1 MIEDILRLGLV
12 RLYTPETLGIVI
24 ALALSSFFGRFAL
37 SLFKKDDISKLPL
50 VNGKKWWQLTAAK
63 QKQHYCDHAKDIVDD
78 AFKNVSCLFRQI
90 EEEIWAMLIFS
101 PRCLGWPCCPSPD

>member
-37 SLFKKDDISKLPL
+37 SLFKKDDISELPL
-50 VNGKKWWQLTAAK
+50 VNGVTI
-63 QKQHYCDHAKDIVDD
+63 YP
-78 AFKNVSCLFRQI
+78 CLRGR
-90 EEEIWAMLIFS
+90 WLAY
-101 PRCLGWPCCPSPD
+101 P